1 MRPGQARPR
10 SETLFSLLGKTRP
23 MLLPSH
29 LAGCDGGRGDAH
41 SPLGRQR
48 HPRHGRVSA
57 ADGAREMS
65 PTATEHCPRPR
76 FHSHATRICA
86 TSFPWQPPG
95 VDSLV
100 PPMCRLEA
108 VTRAQGTGPPLASGE
123 APLGRVR
130 AAPSAAGA
138 HCLAGP
144 PRWGSWP
151 GVRVAARSTLRNAD
165 AGLPAGWTVRWVE
178 GSHEGRKRRC
188 LWPLRHSPALPSL
201 WPLCKSSHGS

>member
-1 MRPGQARPR
+1 
-10 SETLFSLLGKTRP
+10 
-23 MLLPSH
+23 MLPPSH

-65 PTATEHCPRPR
+65 PTATEHCLRPR

-144 PRWGSWP
+144 PRWGSRP
-151 GVRVAARSTLRNAD
+151 GARVAARSTLRNAD

-178 GSHEGRKRRC
+178 GSHEAGNADASGPCVIHRLCPRCGRC
-188 LWPLRHSPALPSL
+188 VNHPMGPENLPV
-201 WPLCKSSHGS
+201 PGAPGPRGTETKT